1 MNSTFKAVTKDIEI
15 AAGWQ
20 QKYRQIMLLGKQL
33 PAMPDALKV
42 DDALVKGCESKVW
55 LYIEFDHSENSLVL
69 AGDSDTRIVKG
80 LLALI
85 LALYNGLTPEAQ
97 AGKPTLVKS
106 VLVTLQRQLMI
117 HCLQKYVIFCENSTT
132 LVAIQSENLTSIVFI
147 LQSSLYIQPLKVR
160 FAKQNKVQ
168 MVQ

>member
-1 MNSTFKAVTKDIEI
+1 MNSAFEAVSKNIET

-33 PAMPDALKV
+33 PVMPEVLKV

-55 LYIEFDHSENSLVL
+55 LYIDFDHTENSLVL

-85 LALYNGLTPEAQ
+85 LALYNGLTPEQ
-97 AGKPTLVKS
+97 ATQINAYNEFERLGLISHLSPSRGNGIKAMVDKIQT
-106 VLVTLQRQLMI
+106 MAE
-117 HCLQKYVIFCENSTT
+117 QK
-132 LVAIQSENLTSIVFI
+132 Q
-147 LQSSLYIQPLKVR
+147 
-160 FAKQNKVQ
+160 
-168 MVQ
+168 

>member
-1 MNSTFKAVTKDIEI
+1 MNSAFEAVSKNIET

-33 PAMPDALKV
+33 PVMPEILKV

-55 LYIEFDHSENSLVL
+55 LYIDFDHTENSLVL

-85 LALYNGLTPEAQ
+85 LALYNGLTPEQAAQ
-97 AGKPTLVKS
+97 INAYDEFERLGLISHLSPSRGNGIKAMVDKIQT
-106 VLVTLQRQLMI
+106 MAE
-117 HCLQKYVIFCENSTT
+117 QK
-132 LVAIQSENLTSIVFI
+132 Q
-147 LQSSLYIQPLKVR
+147 
-160 FAKQNKVQ
+160 
-168 MVQ
+168 

>member
-1 MNSTFKAVTKDIEI
+1 MISAFEAVSKNIET

-33 PAMPDALKV
+33 PVMPDVLKV

-55 LYIEFDHSENSLVL
+55 LYIDFDHTENSLVL

-85 LALYNGLTPEAQ
+85 LALYNGLTPEQ
-97 AGKPTLVKS
+97 ATQINAYDEFERLGLISHLSPSRGNGIKAMVDKIQT
-106 VLVTLQRQLMI
+106 MAE
-117 HCLQKYVIFCENSTT
+117 QK
-132 LVAIQSENLTSIVFI
+132 Q
-147 LQSSLYIQPLKVR
+147 
-160 FAKQNKVQ
+160 
-168 MVQ
+168 

>member
-1 MNSTFKAVTKDIEI
+1 MNSAFEAVSKNIET

-33 PAMPDALKV
+33 PDMPEVLKV

-55 LYIEFDHSENSLVL
+55 LYIDFDHTENSLVL

-85 LALYNGLTPEAQ
+85 LALYNGLTPEQAAQ
-97 AGKPTLVKS
+97 INAYNEFERLGLISHLSPSRGNGIKAMVDKIQT
-106 VLVTLQRQLMI
+106 MAE
-117 HCLQKYVIFCENSTT
+117 QK
-132 LVAIQSENLTSIVFI
+132 Q
-147 LQSSLYIQPLKVR
+147 
-160 FAKQNKVQ
+160 
-168 MVQ
+168 